1 LLAAA
6 RTNGQGARETSRTG
20 FALEPSGTV
29 AHTNRGQ
36 PALAPPSSC
45 LHPVKVKDVTII
57 GGGVIG
63 CAIARELTRYRL
75 DVVLVESEVE
85 VGFGTSKSN
94 SGIIH
99 GGHHTKPGTLK
110 GELSWAGNQRWVR
123 LAQELGFGFRRNGDL
138 TVAFDEADV
147 EVLETIAQQG
157 KDRDI
162 PGVEIWGPEKIRLE
176 EPNLNQ
182 DILAA
187 VDGPT
192 AGVVNPYEACFALI
206 ECAVANGLDLRVESP
221 VTAIESGGDGLL
233 VHAGG
238 EPIATRF
245 VINAAGV
252 HAEKV
257 ARMVGL
263 LEPTIRGR
271 KGEEYLLDKRLA
283 GIVHRTIFP
292 CPTPTSKGILVIPT
306 FDGTIMVGPTAQAV
320 EDLEDVTTTAVGAT
334 KAFDLARR
342 LVPGISERDCIA
354 EFAGIRAVAG
364 SNDFVIGPTSVPGF
378 FNAAGI
384 QSPGLTAAPAIA
396 EMLVHQLG
404 EAGLDLVPRPEFKR
418 TMPRPVHAASI
429 SVGELTELAESDR
442 KFARVVCRCELVT
455 EAEIHDAISRGARTL
470 DGLKF
475 RTRAGMGR
483 CQGGFCTSRCMQLL
497 AADSG
502 AAMSDITKRGDGSW
516 LVLDRDEI
524 DANEV
529 PA

>member
-1 LLAAA
+1 M
-6 RTNGQGARETSRTG
+6 
-20 FALEPSGTV
+20 
-29 AHTNRGQ
+29 
-36 PALAPPSSC
+36 
-45 LHPVKVKDVTII
+45 KDVTII
-57 GGGVIG
+57 GGGVVG

-75 DVVLVESEVE
+75 DIALVESEIE

-99 GGHHTKPGTLK
+99 GGHHTQPGTLK
-110 GELSWAGNQRWVR
+110 GELAWAGNQRWVR

-138 TVAFDEADV
+138 TVAFDDADV
-147 EVLETIAQQG
+147 ETLEAIAQQAR
-157 KDRDI
+157 DRDI
-162 PGVEIWGPEKIRLE
+162 PGVEIWGPERIRFE
-176 EPNLNQ
+176 EPNLNN
-182 DILAA
+182 DIIAA

-192 AGVVNPYEACFALI
+192 AGVVNPYEACFALV
-206 ECAVANGLDLRVESP
+206 ECAVANGLDLRVNSP
-221 VTAIESGGDGLL
+221 VTAIERLGDAFSLQ
-233 VHAGG
+233 AGG
-238 EPIATRF
+238 ESVRSRY

-252 HAEKV
+252 HAEQI

-263 LEPTIRGR
+263 SEPTIRGR

-283 GIVHRTIFP
+283 GIVQRTIFP

-320 EDLEDVTTTAVGAT
+320 EDLEDVTTTSVGAT
-334 KAFDLARR
+334 ETFDLARR

-364 SNDFVIGPTSVPGF
+364 NNDFVIGPSAVPGF

-396 EMLVHQLG
+396 EMIVDMLG
-404 EAGLDLVPRPEFKR
+404 SDGLDLSVRTEFRR
-418 TMPRPVHAASI
+418 TVPRPVHAASMSI
-429 SVGELTELAESDR
+429 GELTELAERDR
-442 KFARVVCRCELVT
+442 AFARVVCRCELVT
-455 EAEIHDAISRGARTL
+455 EAEIHDAIGRGARTI

-497 AADSG
+497 AEESG
-502 AAMSDITKRGDGSW
+502 SPLTAITKRGDGSW
-516 LVLDRDEI
+516 LVLDR
-524 DANEV
+524 AEV
-529 PA
+529 SADRKTDS

>member
-1 LLAAA
+1 ML
-6 RTNGQGARETSRTG
+6 S
-20 FALEPSGTV
+20 P
-29 AHTNRGQ
+29 
-36 PALAPPSSC
+36 
-45 LHPVKVKDVTII
+45 VKDVMII

-99 GGHHTKPGTLK
+99 GGHHTEPGTLK
-110 GELSWAGNQRWVR
+110 SELAWAGNQRWVR

-138 TVAFDEADV
+138 TVAFDETD
-147 EVLETIAQQG
+147 LETLEHIAQQG

-162 PGVEIWGPEKIRLE
+162 PGVEIWGPERIRLE

-182 DILAA
+182 EIIAA

-206 ECAVANGLDLRVESP
+206 ECAVANGLDLRVNAP
-221 VTAIESGGDGLL
+221 VTGIEQTGSGF
-233 VHAGG
+233 VVQAG
-238 EPIATRF
+238 EERLETRF
-245 VINAAGV
+245 IINAAGV
-252 HAEKV
+252 HAEQV

-263 LEPTIRGR
+263 AEPVIRGR

-283 GIVHRTIFP
+283 GIVQRTIFP

-306 FDGTIMVGPTAQAV
+306 FDGTIMVGPTAHAV
-320 EDLEDVTTTAVGAT
+320 EDLEDVTTTAVGAAET
-334 KAFDLARR
+334 FDLARR

-354 EFAGIRAVAG
+354 EFAGIRAVASG
-364 SNDFVIGPTSVPGF
+364 NDFVIGTTAVTGF
-378 FNAAGI
+378 LNAAGI

-396 EMLVHQLG
+396 ELIAEILG
-404 EAGLDLVPRPEFKR
+404 KEGLDLSIRDEFRR
-418 TMPRPVHAASI
+418 TMPRPIHAASI
-429 SVGELTELAESDR
+429 SIGELTELAERDR
-442 KFARVVCRCELVT
+442 SYARVVCRCELVT
-455 EAEIHDAISRGARTL
+455 EAEIRDAIGRGAMTL

-483 CQGGFCTSRCMQLL
+483 CQGGFCTPRCMELL
-497 AADSG
+497 AGESDSQL
-502 AAMSDITKRGDGSW
+502 SDITKRGGGSW
-516 LVLDRDEI
+516 LVIDRANLDLE
-524 DANEV
+524 AEV
-529 PA
+529 TT

>member
-1 LLAAA
+1 M
-6 RTNGQGARETSRTG
+6 
-20 FALEPSGTV
+20 
-29 AHTNRGQ
+29 
-36 PALAPPSSC
+36 
-45 LHPVKVKDVTII
+45 KDVIII
-57 GGGVIG
+57 GGGVVG

-75 DVVLVESEVE
+75 DVALLESEIE

-110 GELSWAGNQRWVR
+110 GELAWAGNQRWVR
-123 LAQELGFGFRRNGDL
+123 LAHELGFGFRRNGDL

-147 EVLETIAQQG
+147 ETLETVARQG
-157 KDRDI
+157 NDRDI
-162 PGVEIWGPEKIRLE
+162 PGVEIWGSDRIRRE
-176 EPNLNQ
+176 EPNLSQ
-182 DILAA
+182 DIIAA

-206 ECAVANGLDLRVESP
+206 ECAVANGLDLRVKSP
-221 VTAIESGGDGLL
+221 VTEIEQEGDRF
-233 VHAGG
+233 VITAGG
-238 EPIATRF
+238 ERLTSRY

-252 HAEKV
+252 QAERV

-263 LEPTIRGR
+263 SEPTIRGR

-283 GIVHRTIFP
+283 GIVQRTIFP

-334 KAFDLARR
+334 ETFDLARR

-364 SNDFVIGPTSVPGF
+364 NNDFVIGPSAVPRF

-384 QSPGLTAAPAIA
+384 QSPGLTAAPAMA
-396 EMLVHQLG
+396 EMLVEMLG
-404 EAGLDLVPRPEFKR
+404 KDGLDLSIRPEFRRTVPRPI
-418 TMPRPVHAASI
+418 HAASVSI
-429 SVGELTELAESDR
+429 AELTELAEKDR
-442 KFARVVCRCELVT
+442 AFARVVCRCELVT
-455 EAEIHDAISRGARTL
+455 EAEIDDAIRRGARSI

-483 CQGGFCTSRCMQLL
+483 CQGGFCTSRCMELL
-497 AADSG
+497 AEELRVPLTA
-502 AAMSDITKRGDGSW
+502 ITKRGDGSW
-516 LVLDRDEI
+516 LVLDRSAVASDQK
-524 DANEV
+524 V
-529 PA
+529 RP

>member
-1 LLAAA
+1 M
-6 RTNGQGARETSRTG
+6 
-20 FALEPSGTV
+20 
-29 AHTNRGQ
+29 
-36 PALAPPSSC
+36 
-45 LHPVKVKDVTII
+45 KDVTII

-75 DVVLVESEVE
+75 DIALVEREVE

-99 GGHHTKPGTLK
+99 GGHHTEPGTLK
-110 GELSWAGNQRWVR
+110 GELAWAGNQRWVR

-138 TVAFDEADV
+138 TVAFDDSDV
-147 EVLETIAQQG
+147 EVLERITQQG
-157 KDRDI
+157 RNRDI
-162 PGVEIWGPEKIRLE
+162 PGVEIWGRQKIRFE
-176 EPNLNQ
+176 EPNLNE
-182 DILAA
+182 DIIAA

-206 ECAVANGLDLRVESP
+206 ECAVANGLDLRVNAP
-221 VTAIESGGDGLL
+221 VTAIETGGDGLL
-233 VHAGG
+233 VHANG

-252 HAEKV
+252 HAEEIG
-257 ARMVGL
+257 RMVGL

-271 KGEEYLLDKRLA
+271 KGEEYLLDKRLS

-320 EDLEDVTTTAVGAT
+320 EDLEDVTTTAVGAAT
-334 KAFDLARR
+334 TFDLARR

-364 SNDFVIGPTSVPGF
+364 NNDFVIGPTGVPGF

-396 EMLVHQLG
+396 EMLVQLMG
-404 EAGLDLVPRPEFKR
+404 ETGLDLSPRPDFKR

-429 SVGELTELAESDR
+429 SIGELTELAERDR
-442 KFARVVCRCELVT
+442 RYARVVCRCELVT

-483 CQGGFCTSRCMQLL
+483 CQGGFCSSRCMQLL

-502 AAMSDITKRGDGSW
+502 EAMSDITKRGGDSW
-516 LVLDRDEI
+516 LVLDRDRLEI
-524 DANEV
+524 DEV

>member
-1 LLAAA
+1 M
-6 RTNGQGARETSRTG
+6 
-20 FALEPSGTV
+20 
-29 AHTNRGQ
+29 
-36 PALAPPSSC
+36 
-45 LHPVKVKDVTII
+45 KDVTII

-75 DVVLVESEVE
+75 DVVLVESEIE

-99 GGHHTKPGTLK
+99 GGHHTEPDTLK
-110 GELSWAGNQRWVR
+110 GELAWAGNQSWVR

-147 EVLETIAQQG
+147 EHLEKLVQLG

-162 PGVEIWGPEKIRLE
+162 PGVELWNTDRIRRE
-176 EPNLNQ
+176 EPNLNPEMV
-182 DILAA
+182 AA

-206 ECAVANGLDLRVESP
+206 ECAVANGLELLVESP
-221 VTAIESGGDGLL
+221 VTAIEQGSDGLL

-238 EPIATRF
+238 SQIATKF

-257 ARMVGL
+257 ARMVDL
-263 LEPTIRGR
+263 MEPTIRGR
-271 KGEEYLLDKRLA
+271 KGEEYLLDKRLE
-283 GIVHRTIFP
+283 GIVQRTIFP

-320 EDLEDVTTTAVGAT
+320 EDLEDITTTAVGAAT
-334 KAFDLARR
+334 TFDLARR
-342 LVPGISERDCIA
+342 LVPGISERDCIS
-354 EFAGIRAVAG
+354 EFAGVRAVAAG
-364 SNDFVIGPTSVPGF
+364 NDFVIGPTSVDGF

-396 EMLVHQLG
+396 EMLVEMLG
-404 EAGLDLVPRPEFKR
+404 RAELDLSMRPDFR
-418 TMPRPVHAASI
+418 RSVPRPVHVSGLSI
-429 SVGELTELAESDR
+429 AELTDLAEEDR
-442 KFARVVCRCELVT
+442 AFSRVVCRCELVT
-455 EAEIHDAISRGARTL
+455 EAEIRNAIKRGARTL

-483 CQGGFCTSRCMQLL
+483 CQGGFCTSRCMEVL
-497 AADSG
+497 AEEYEEPMTSV
-502 AAMSDITKRGDGSW
+502 TKRGGDSW
-516 LVLDRDEI
+516 LVLDRADI
-524 DANEV
+524 GAAQEV
-529 PA
+529 AQ